1 MGVLVALFSAALCAL
16 LYVRMV
22 RRETP
27 EPMTKKQVLTP
38 VVVGLFAPILVTVLT
53 LGIAFAV
60 KALTGG
66 RSLSEIIQN
75 LVLSSL
81 VSSFLKAGFTE
92 ELVKFLLFLV
102 ILKRLHPKNVYE
114 YAVLTAGIG
123 FGFTVLEEITYGSGE
138 VVTALLRLPGFA
150 MHMVFGLVMGLY
162 LGLAQYKKLRGQSGG
177 RDTCLALLLPI
188 LWHTVYDASTVA
200 NAAASAED
208 EYIQFQ
214 GLIVGLVVVVAL
226 TVLQFVVLVRFKKDT
241 KKYCGMEL
249 AASAREVK

>member
-1 MGVLVALFSAALCAL
+1 MGVLVALLSAALCAL

-27 EPMTKKQVLTP
+27 EPMAKKQALTP
-38 VVVGLFAPILVTVLT
+38 VVVGLFAPILVTILT

-92 ELVKFLLFLV
+92 ELVKFLLFLAIV
-102 ILKRLHPKNVYE
+102 KRLHPKNVYE

-123 FGFTVLEEITYGSGE
+123 FGFTVLEEITYGGE

-177 RDTCLALLLPI
+177 RDACLALLLPI
-188 LWHTVYDASTVA
+188 LWHTAYDASTVA

-214 GLIVGLVVVVAL
+214 GLIVGLAVVVVL
-226 TVLQFVVLVRFKKDT
+226 TVLQFVVLVRFKKNT

-249 AASAREVK
+249 AASEREVK